1 MKFVSNN
8 AILLNYDLSFD
19 FGKKGGFTI
28 ARINYLL
35 KKYQA
40 PYVKGEIHSSKKNLE
55 LKRNQRRIEKHILCD
70 ELIEEI
76 GIHFSIT
83 QKNFIHY
90 LIDYYHADFKNL
102 HAQAKKEAIILVFML
117 YVKKIDNPKI
127 NLNNYSVSKKYG
139 LTDSVFKLV
148 ICRMFD
154 IYIKDSPIIF
164 RESTKYD
171 HDILSRNG
179 GKI

>member
-70 ELIEEI
+70 ELIEEL

-83 QKNFIHY
+83 QKNC
-90 LIDYYHADFKNL
+90 
-102 HAQAKKEAIILVFML
+102 L
-117 YVKKIDNPKI
+117 Y
-127 NLNNYSVSKKYG
+127 
-139 LTDSVFKLV
+139 
-148 ICRMFD
+148 
-154 IYIKDSPIIF
+154 
-164 RESTKYD
+164 
-171 HDILSRNG
+171 
-179 GKI
+179 